1 MNPRDLEQAVEEQ
14 IDKIPPPLINFE
26 QVRKRDVRVYQALF
40 IIKSTLFNW
49 SRSPV
54 KTLQD
59 KIQALGLTLIVFKED
74 SILFCTQP
82 FNDHR
87 SQLIGS
93 RFFCYNSP
101 AAAAREVFKPST
113 DAESLL
119 GSIKKKKFDLGEGF
133 AWEGLAK
140 WGCFRFL
147 DLF

>member
-1 MNPRDLEQAVEEQ
+1 MDST
-14 IDKIPPPLINFE
+14 KSHIP
-26 QVRKRDVRVYQALF
+26 
-40 IIKSTLFNW
+40 
-49 SRSPV
+49 
-54 KTLQD
+54 
-59 KIQALGLTLIVFKED
+59 
-74 SILFCTQP
+74 P

-119 GSIKKKKFDLGEGF
+119 GSIKKNFFDLGEGF
-133 AWEGLAK
+133 AWERLAK

-147 DLF
+147 DLL